1 MIHGLELLQI
11 EQFAFEMSKEVFHYG
26 IIIAVT
32 IVAHALLDA
41 FVVQHLYILL
51 MPVVPALVRM
61 KQQVCVVWNLLK
73 CLFQRRWLCVLL
85 AVMCLGTC
93 ALVHSHGCLED
104 DGAVHVHRCADDC
117 CTVCAFK
124 SLVVCVLMLVYGRIA
139 LRRIVRERFER
150 HGAPPE
156 ESEGTLV
163 QLKVKLSN

>member
-1 MIHGLELLQI
+1 MT
-11 EQFAFEMSKEVFHYG
+11 K
-26 IIIAVT
+26 
-32 IVAHALLDA
+32 DA
-41 FVVQHLYILL
+41 F
-51 MPVVPALVRM
+51 
-61 KQQVCVVWNLLK
+61 LK

-85 AVMCLGTC
+85 AVMCLCTC

-124 SLVVCVLMLVYGRIA
+124 SLVVCVLMFVYGRIA